1 MRSRAHIAGPLLAP
15 LLVAL
20 WLAQSLAVLGH
31 GREHGHRYCPA
42 HSAFEEAPAASGLTS
57 GEPLAEGPAV
67 EPPTELASDAGHQV
81 CPCLSFNER
90 KGVLASTPGGLSVL
104 AVGPGDAPSAPAPR
118 QAHSSLAIL
127 DLAPQASPPAR
138 V

>member
-15 LLVAL
+15 LLVVL
-20 WLAQSLAVLGH
+20 WLAQSLVMLGH
-31 GREHGHRYCPA
+31 GQEHGHRYCPA

-67 EPPTELASDAGHQV
+67 EKPAELAADAGHQV

-90 KGVLASTPGGLSVL
+90 KGCLLYTS
-104 AVGPGDAPSAPAPR
+104 DAA
-118 QAHSSLAIL
+118 
-127 DLAPQASPPAR
+127 DE
-138 V
+138 